1 MRNILKISVVTVVIL
16 SGLLM
21 VWAKTENVETNLEA
35 AVNIETQRGL
45 YATHCASCH
54 GSDGKGNTKKGMDL
68 GVPDLTTSRDS
79 TSKIKRVITNGDGD
93 MPAFGKKLK
102 AAQINSLVSYVRALR
117 K

>member
-1 MRNILKISVVTVVIL
+1 MRNILKISLSIVVIL

-21 VWAKTENVETNLEA
+21 VWAKTAKVETNLETS
-35 AVNIETQRGL
+35 VNIETQSGL
-45 YATHCASCH
+45 YAAHCASCH

-102 AAQINSLVSYVRALR
+102 AAQITSLTNYVRSLR